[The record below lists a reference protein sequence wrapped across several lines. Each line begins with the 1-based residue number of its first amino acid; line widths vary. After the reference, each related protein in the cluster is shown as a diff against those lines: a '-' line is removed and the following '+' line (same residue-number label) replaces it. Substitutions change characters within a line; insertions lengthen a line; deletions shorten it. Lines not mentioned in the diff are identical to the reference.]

1 MQASSQ
7 HTSVFAVVSL
17 LLAATLWGVFWYPLR
32 WLEQQGLHG
41 VWITFLIYCGTL
53 VYCIPIAVR
62 HRREFVRHPFMLLLI
77 GLSSGW
83 CNTAFIMAML
93 EGEVVRVI
101 LLFYLSPVW
110 ATLLARVVLKEQ
122 LSHSAYWLLLVAFS
136 GAMLMLWSP
145 EAGYPWPQSR
155 ADWFG
160 LSSGFAFALMNL
172 FVHMTS
178 QVRIQTKTVSAWVG
192 VILVAGVALLL
203 RHDMIS
209 ASALDSIIY
218 AILIG
223 MTVMGAM
230 TWLVVYGVTHMP
242 VHRSAVILL
251 FEVVIA
257 TVSTYLLT
265 QERMSTREWLGGL
278 AVIVA
283 AYLSARQQA
292 KPPVP
297 GEYDG

>member
-7 HTSVFAVVSL
+7 HTSVFAVASL
-17 LLAATLWGVFWYPLR
+17 LVSATLWGVFWYPLR
-32 WLEQQGLHG
+32 WLEHHGLHG

-53 VYCIPIAVR
+53 VYCIPIILR
-62 HRREFVRHPFMLLLI
+62 QRQEFARQPVLLLLI

-83 CNTAFIMAML
+83 CNTAFILAML
-93 EGEVVRVI
+93 DGEVVRIV

-110 ATLLARVVLKEQ
+110 ATLLARLVLKEH
-122 LSHSAYWLLLVAFS
+122 LHPSAYWLLLVAFA

-145 EAGYPWPQSR
+145 QTGYPWPQSR

-172 FVHMTS
+172 FVHMTN
-178 QVRIQTKTVSAWVG
+178 QVKIQTKTVASWLG
-192 VILVAGVALLL
+192 VVAVAGSVLLL
-203 RHDMIS
+203 RSDSIS
-209 ASALDSIIY
+209 AEVATTAIY

-223 MTVMGAM
+223 MTVMGGM

-242 VHRSAVILL
+242 VHRSAIILL
-251 FEVVIA
+251 FEVVAA

-265 QERMSTREWLGGL
+265 EERMSAREWLGGL

-283 AYLSARQQA
+283 AYLSARQYTTMHVA
-292 KPPVP
+292 
-297 GEYDG
+297 GEHHE